1 MMKKRILASLI
12 LTGAL
17 FMGAMTVGAEEA
29 AESAAE
35 SAAEAVTEEAAG
47 NAAEA
52 VAEKAAAGS
61 EDGAQAGEGIETYK
75 WSDYVISIDGTLM
88 KFPMTYEAF
97 QAYGYSED
105 DDMTATLQPMQY
117 GIFYFKDGEKRIS
130 ARIANFANNTL
141 PATECL
147 VCGIGIDTYYWPAD
161 EGEVL
166 LPQGIVRGK
175 STLEDIKAAY
185 GEPSDVYEG
194 DLYTKLTYET
204 DIYESLEME
213 IDAESGVLTDINIEN
228 LVEPEDFDAGEVS
241 SEVPASVTAYEKPA
255 ALSDEVGIYQ
265 IRVMDNV
272 YDLPVPVSVLIAD
285 GWELNAENSAEFIAA
300 KSSDWVTLLNGG
312 QKIHALA
319 QNFEDNAVL
328 PENSWI
334 TSLEV
339 GHQDLDVDGELP
351 GGIKVDMSVA
361 DLEKI
366 LTDAGIEYELN
377 DESENFHYY
386 TFSKNSWDQ
395 YVEVVTY
402 HNGDTYPSDA
412 VLTIMVYNA
421 EIGAKPGDADEAA

>member
-61 EDGAQAGEGIETYK
+61 EDGAQAGEGIEAYK

-88 KFPMTYEAF
+88 QFPMTYEAF

-213 IDAESGVLTDINIEN
+213 
-228 LVEPEDFDAGEVS
+228 
-241 SEVPASVTAYEKPA
+241 
-255 ALSDEVGIYQ
+255 
-265 IRVMDNV
+265 
-272 YDLPVPVSVLIAD
+272 
-285 GWELNAENSAEFIAA
+285 
-300 KSSDWVTLLNGG
+300 
-312 QKIHALA
+312 
-319 QNFEDNAVL
+319 
-328 PENSWI
+328 
-334 TSLEV
+334 
-339 GHQDLDVDGELP
+339 
-351 GGIKVDMSVA
+351 
-361 DLEKI
+361 
-366 LTDAGIEYELN
+366 
-377 DESENFHYY
+377 
-386 TFSKNSWDQ
+386 
-395 YVEVVTY
+395 
-402 HNGDTYPSDA
+402 PSD
-412 VLTIMVYNA
+412 VIEERIEVRKKRLIERLYTLFGG
-421 EIGAKPGDADEAA
+421 EQDE